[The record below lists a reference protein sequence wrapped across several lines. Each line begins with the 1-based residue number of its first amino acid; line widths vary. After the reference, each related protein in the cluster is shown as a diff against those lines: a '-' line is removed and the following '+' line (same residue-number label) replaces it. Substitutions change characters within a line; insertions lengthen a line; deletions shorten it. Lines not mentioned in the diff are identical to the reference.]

1 MDAGPPPNLEAQS
14 TRPIGQEV
22 KLQRSGTG
30 QGSEA
35 TEAERAEAR
44 LGLVCTLAAFLLW
57 GFNPFYFKAVA
68 DVPPV
73 EVLAHRVLWS
83 VAMLL
88 PVYLAT
94 RRPWPLRAAF
104 GDRRIWTMLLAST
117 AITIANWLI
126 YIWSVVSD
134 QLLQA
139 SLGYYITPLI
149 NVAIGIAIL
158 RERLSRV
165 QAVAVGLAL
174 AGVVL
179 QAIGLGAVPWIGIG
193 IALTFGVY
201 GLLRKQ
207 MGIGALDGTFVEM
220 LLMLPVALAVLLWFE
235 IIGSG
240 ALGSR
245 GFTFDLLLMGAG
257 PVTVIPLILFVV
269 GARRIRMIALGF
281 CQYVTPSIY
290 FLLSVFWY
298 GEPFGVWQFA
308 SFATIWLAIAIFTAD
323 TVRGIS
329 RRAVRPD

>member
-1 MDAGPPPNLEAQS
+1 M
-14 TRPIGQEV
+14 
-22 KLQRSGTG
+22 QRSGTG
-30 QGSEA
+30 QGSGA
-35 TEAERAEAR
+35 TGAERADAQ

-57 GFNPFYFKAVA
+57 GFNPFYFKAVV

-117 AITIANWLI
+117 AITVANWLI

-139 SLGYYITPLI
+139 SLGYYITPLV

-158 RERLSRV
+158 REGLSRV
-165 QAVAVGLAL
+165 QAIAVGLAL
-174 AGVVL
+174 VGVIL

-207 MGIGALDGTFVEM
+207 MGIGALDGTFIEM
-220 LLMLPVALAVLLWFE
+220 LLMLPGALAVLLWFE
-235 IIGSG
+235 IVGSG
-240 ALGSR
+240 ALGSN
-245 GFTFDLLLMGAG
+245 GVAFDLLLMGAG
-257 PVTVIPLILFVV
+257 PVTVIPLVLFVI

-281 CQYVTPSIY
+281 CQYLTPSIY

-298 GEPFGVWQFA
+298 GEAFGLWQLA
-308 SFATIWLAIAIFTAD
+308 SFAVIWIAIAIFTFD
-323 TVRGIS
+323 TVRRIS
-329 RRAVRPD
+329 RRAARSV

>member
-1 MDAGPPPNLEAQS
+1 M
-14 TRPIGQEV
+14 
-22 KLQRSGTG
+22 G
-30 QGSEA
+30 QGEVT
-35 TEAERAEAR
+35 TEAARADAR
-44 LGLVCTLAAFLLW
+44 LGLACTLAAFLLW

-83 VAMLL
+83 AAMLL

-94 RRPWPLRAAF
+94 RRPWPLRTAF

-139 SLGYYITPLI
+139 SLGYYITPLV

-158 RERLSRV
+158 REQLSRV
-165 QAVAVGLAL
+165 QAVAVALAL

-193 IALTFGVY
+193 IAITFGVY

-207 MGIGALDGTFVEM
+207 MGIGALDGTFIEM
-220 LLMLPVALAVLLWFE
+220 LLMLPLALAVLLWFE
-235 IIGSG
+235 IVGSG
-240 ALGSR
+240 ALGSG
-245 GFTFDLLLMGAG
+245 GFAFDLLLMGAG
-257 PVTVIPLILFVV
+257 PVTIIPLILFVV

-281 CQYVTPSIY
+281 GQYATPSIY

-298 GEPFGVWQFA
+298 GESFGLWQLA
-308 SFATIWLAIAIFTAD
+308 SFAAIWLAIAIFTVD
-323 TVRGIS
+323 TM
-329 RRAVRPD
+329 RRIRPRPFRPG